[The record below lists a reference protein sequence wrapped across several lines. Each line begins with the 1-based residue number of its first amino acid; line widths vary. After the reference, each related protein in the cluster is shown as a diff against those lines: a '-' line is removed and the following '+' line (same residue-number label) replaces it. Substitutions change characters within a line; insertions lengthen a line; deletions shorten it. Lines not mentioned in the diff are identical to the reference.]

1 MMKRS
6 LGIVTLVILALTVP
20 ASMLAQ
26 QNSKAVKEIR
36 AAIEEIKQVNLKGRP
51 EAVAFFEKH
60 LADDLVRIP
69 SNGALLNKA
78 DLLNGFK
85 AGGIKVEKADWT
97 VDQIRVYGKWAMVTG
112 RDTSTWTLNG
122 ETLSGTNRWSRVLV
136 KQDGIWKSVLF
147 QSTRMPQPKQ

>member
-36 AAIEEIKQVNLKGRP
+36 AAIEEIKQVNLKGGP